1 MGTIRLY
8 VFWFFLAFT
17 FQAYGQS
24 DFLFKSSLQD
34 IDLKIEEAKS
44 LVGKDNERA
53 TNIISEI
60 IELAKSVNDYSS
72 LMEAYSLLGDLNA
85 NVGLNKI
92 ALSRYREALLYAGET
107 VENAKKATIYLKLG
121 NLNLEGKVQ
130 NAKTDYKSCM
140 DLVVRTELYYLCYE
154 GLAGALQKQD
164 SLDSTMK
171 ILSELESYYYKRDSS
186 DLSRIQAKK
195 AIVASAQNRLDI
207 AQLNYSNARANFDN
221 RNNRIEDIKIINS
234 AKELISI
241 SQNTIDDEIDFRETN
256 ISDYKEDDNT
266 YQIEDQI
273 QLANAYIKKGDLN
286 NATRLIT
293 TAKGTVSDK
302 VNVNTKS
309 KVYKE
314 ASELSALRGDYEM
327 ALAEYQIYESTQQE
341 LLDSKQREVESK
353 ISLLESQKK
362 IDIEANIYDS
372 NQKLGR
378 SESKLVD
385 FQKYVIYLLTSLLLL
400 SLLSALWI
408 YRSLRSK
415 RLSNKKLELKTLKAQ
430 MNPHFIFNALNSVNE
445 YIATQDDVS
454 ANKYLS
460 QFSRL
465 MRKVLDVNQK
475 DLIPISEELELTDL
489 YLKLEHSR
497 FRDQF
502 DYNFNV
508 DSFVMNQD
516 VHVSPMLLQPYI
528 ENAIWHGLRYK
539 ISKGILNVN
548 VNMKND
554 IIDIVIED
562 NGIGRKESLGR
573 KTMHQREHKATG
585 MKNTAKR
592 MSIIEELYKT
602 KYSID
607 ISDAFSDQTDKG
619 TRVHIKLFLDHG

>member
-1 MGTIRLY
+1 MGTIRIY
-8 VFWFFLAFT
+8 VIWFFLAFT

-60 IELAKSVNDYSS
+60 IELSKSANDYSS

-92 ALSRYREALLYAGET
+92 ALSRYREALLYAGEK

-121 NLNLEGKVQ
+121 NLNLDGKLQ

-221 RNNRIEDIKIINS
+221 RNNRIEDIEIINS